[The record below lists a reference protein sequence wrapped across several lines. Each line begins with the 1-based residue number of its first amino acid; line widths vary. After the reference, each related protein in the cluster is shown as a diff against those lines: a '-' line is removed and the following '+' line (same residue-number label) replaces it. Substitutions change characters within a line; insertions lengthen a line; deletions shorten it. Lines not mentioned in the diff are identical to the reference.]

1 MQVKVNE
8 AKTIL
13 PDLISRAHAGENVVI
28 AGAGKSGV
36 RLVPVSIATGGQRPF
51 GRFSH
56 MRITGDVLGPLDEDE
71 LRHWEGK

>member
-13 PDLISRAHAGENVVI
+13 PDLIIRAHAGENVVI

-36 RLVPVSIATGGQRPF
+36 RLVPVSIATGGRRPF

-56 MRITGDVLGPLDEDE
+56 MRIAGDVLGPLDENE